1 MWICF
6 ESAKL
11 FYLQITDIVVANEMF
26 MKVRDEVEEHPGM
39 ELHTLLDLGVNLVT
53 SIKEEFKNLVAKQ
66 NCTYG
71 GIPLI
76 SQMFSEEA
84 ERFAFK
90 IPLLPNSCSLDLS
103 AKNKDQCHSLLRK
116 IR

>member
-1 MWICF
+1 
-6 ESAKL
+6 
-11 FYLQITDIVVANEMF
+11 MF

-66 NCTYG
+66 NCTFG

-90 IPLLPNSCSLDLS
+90 IPLLPNSRSLRSYDLHKS
-103 AKNKDQCHSLLRK
+103 TCHWLNSCFCMKNYVLGFTFLVLRLYH
-116 IR
+116 